1 MMKKIHLWFCVV
13 FFVGVVSAAAEE
25 TRYAFAHDQASIAVA
40 SGVSVQP
47 SAGLPPDNELLNA
60 IRGGRRI
67 LGIYAGNYPDTQSV
81 GDQPATKETI
91 GGYPALTYHPSSRH
105 GRSRQTYVQIR
116 DDGFPN
122 VVHFFYSGVTDEEAG
137 IADKMIES
145 FQFNRAAAAQK

>member
-1 MMKKIHLWFCVV
+1 MTRKIYLWVCIV
-13 FFVGVVSAAAEE
+13 FFLGVASAAADE
-25 TRYAFAHDQASIAVA
+25 TRYAFADNQASIAVP
-40 SGVSVQP
+40 SGVSIQP
-47 SAGLPPDNELLNA
+47 SAGLPPDNELLSA

-91 GGYPALTYHPSSRH
+91 GGYPALTYRASSGH

-116 DDGFPN
+116 DNGFPN
-122 VVHFFYSGVTDEEAG
+122 VIHFFYSGVTDEEAG

-145 FQFNRAAAAQK
+145 LQFNRAAAQK

>member
-1 MMKKIHLWFCVV
+1 MTKKIALWLLAV
-13 FFVGVVSAAAEE
+13 FFAGVVTAAAEE
-25 TRYAFAHDQASIAVA
+25 TRYAFARDQASIAVA
-40 SGVSVQP
+40 PGVSIQP

-91 GGYPALTYHPSSRH
+91 GGYPALTYRPSGGH

-122 VVHFFYSGVTDEEAG
+122 VVHFFYGGVTDEEAG

-145 FQFNRAAAAQK
+145 LQFNRAAAQK

>member
-1 MMKKIHLWFCVV
+1 MTKKLHFCLCLV
-13 FFVGVVSAAAEE
+13 FFAGAVSAAAEE
-25 TRYAFAHDQASIAVA
+25 TRHAFAHGQASIAVPA
-40 SGVSVQP
+40 DVTITP
-47 SAGLPPDNELLNA
+47 SPGLPPNNELLNA

-91 GGYPALTYHPSSRH
+91 GGYPALTYHPSGGK
-105 GRSRQTYVQIR
+105 GRARQTYVQFR
-116 DDGFPN
+116 EDGFPN

-145 FQFNRAAAAQK
+145 LQLNRTPTAQK